1 MHTRRTIT
9 PATVRNTTTPAA
21 LLTASE
27 IRDLAG
33 LPAADPPDAT
43 LEALAVAAVQ
53 QAEAYTRRAF
63 VERSVEVTYDLF
75 PRRDPPR
82 VPRRPWWLS
91 PGFAQGF
98 EIPYPPLISIDEIT
112 AYAYDGT
119 PEAVAASTYL
129 VNDRTEPGTVTPK
142 QGAHW
147 PTEVLPEGGVV
158 IAATIGY
165 GAAAAVP
172 EAIKRAVAMQAAYV
186 SRDAEGIA
194 SESIDNAEVSYLSGG
209 MVGGESRADPASGLV
224 RSAKALLAPFRI
236 AYL

>member
-1 MHTRRTIT
+1 MHTRRMIT
-9 PATVRNTTTPAA
+9 PATVRNTSSPAA
-21 LLTASE
+21 LLAASE
-27 IRDLAG
+27 IRDFAG
-33 LPAADPPDAT
+33 LPSGDPPDAV
-43 LEALAVAAVQ
+43 LEALAIAATQ
-53 QAEAYTRRAF
+53 QAEVYTRRAF
-63 VERSVEVTYDLF
+63 IEREVTITFDLF

-98 EIPYPPLISIDEIT
+98 EIPYPPLISIEEIT
-112 AYAYDGT
+112 VHTYDG
-119 PEAVAASTYL
+119 STEVVPAGNYL
-129 VNDRTEPGTVTPK
+129 TNTRTEPGTVTPK
-142 QGAHW
+142 QGSHW

-165 GAAAAVP
+165 GDPAAVP
-172 EAIKRAVAMQAAYV
+172 EAIKRAVAMQVAYI

-194 SESIDNAEVSYLSGG
+194 SERIDNAQVSYLAGG

-224 RSAKALLAPFRI
+224 RSAKALLSPFRI